1 MKPFGHNSRKALL
14 FVSVWMLFAEPA
26 AMARSD
32 AAAVQTGPTGDSN
45 VLGPAFEVATIRTA
59 NRDDG
64 RHWFGRRVDASGRLT
79 ISADSLSGLV
89 GWAYSDPPARHKV
102 TTDRGLPRWVS
113 SDEFDIT
120 AKVDEAYMHGWDKLS
135 DKERMD
141 LARPMMRRL
150 LAERFHVKL
159 RVEMRD
165 TPVYALV
172 QAKGGAHVKEVP
184 APVPSDGDPMEAR
197 AKWMADNPGKA
208 VPGGMACSGDKCTAN
223 AVRMSAAAG
232 QIAAS
237 SRADRMVID
246 DTGLKGYYDFS
257 FTIPNNQD
265 ESAMSEVEED
275 LGMKF
280 EPRTLTIKT
289 YVIESAEKPS
299 LDGA

>member
-1 MKPFGHNSRKALL
+1 
-14 FVSVWMLFAEPA
+14 
-26 AMARSD
+26 
-32 AAAVQTGPTGDSN
+32 
-45 VLGPAFEVATIRTA
+45 
-59 NRDDG
+59 
-64 RHWFGRRVDASGRLT
+64 
-79 ISADSLSGLV
+79 
-89 GWAYSDPPARHKV
+89 
-102 TTDRGLPRWVS
+102 
-113 SDEFDIT
+113 
-120 AKVDEAYMHGWDKLS
+120 
-135 DKERMD
+135 MD
-141 LARPMMRRL
+141 LARPMMPRL